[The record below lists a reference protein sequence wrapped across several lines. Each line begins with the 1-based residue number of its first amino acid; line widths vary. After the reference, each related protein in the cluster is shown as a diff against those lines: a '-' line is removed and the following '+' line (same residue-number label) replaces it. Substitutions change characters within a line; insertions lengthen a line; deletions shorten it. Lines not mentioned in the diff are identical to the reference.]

1 MICMRPR
8 CLPFILS
15 LFLSCHGSA
24 TSGEVKL
31 SSERNPIIEIQIE
44 GRAQKGFFL
53 GMQPYLTKEDYRSE
67 DAFYLA
73 LKAYFDY
80 AKREEVI
87 ASGRTVIVFPEN
99 IGYWL
104 VASGE
109 SDSVFSQST
118 FSKAI
123 KEIKFEHLGRFI
135 LVYLFEK
142 NYSEDRTKES
152 VFRMKAWQMA
162 EVYQN
167 VFSKL
172 AQEFR
177 VEIVAGSIVLPEP
190 KVVEGKIT
198 MTDGPLQNVSF
209 YFHSNGTIDPEV
221 TRKKIPSEEEKDLVF
236 GAKHTKNPIIKTPLG
251 RLYTLLSSDLGRSD
265 EIKTAIEKEVELF
278 AKPAFAS
285 RPTRAGKSKISQ
297 IPYVIR
303 VFLNGNFW
311 EIKTYGTAE
320 IQYREKQINV
330 KRIKENG
337 SGMIYALGI

>member
-1 MICMRPR
+1 MRSR
-8 CLPFILS
+8 YLPFILS
-15 LFLSCHGSA
+15 LLMSCQA
-24 TSGEVKL
+24 PTSPVKITPG
-31 SSERNPIIEIQIE
+31 SERIPQIEIQIV

-53 GMQPYLTKEDYRSE
+53 GMQPYLTKDDYRSE
-67 DAFYLA
+67 DTFYQA

-87 ASGRTVIVFPEN
+87 ASERTVIVFPEN

-109 SDSVFSQST
+109 TDSVFSQVT
-118 FSKAI
+118 FSNAT
-123 KEIKFEHLGRFI
+123 KEMKFEHLGRFI

-142 NYSEDRTKES
+142 NYSQDRTKES

-167 VFSKL
+167 VFSRL

-177 VEIVAGSIVLPEP
+177 VDIVAGSIVLPEP

-209 YFHSNGTIDPEV
+209 YFHSNGTIDPEI
-221 TRKKIPSEEEKDLVF
+221 TRKKTPGDQELGLVF
-236 GAKHTKNPIIKTPLG
+236 GAKDTNPSIMKTPLG
-251 RLYTLLSSDLGRSD
+251 LLLPSLDVEQTE
-265 EIKTAIEKEVELF
+265 EIKTTIDKEVQFL
-278 AKPAFAS
+278 AKPAFAYQ
-285 RPTRAGKSKISQ
+285 PAAVGKLKKTNF
-297 IPYVIR
+297 PNVIR
-303 VFLNGNFW
+303 VYLNGNFW
-311 EIKTYGTAE
+311 ETKTYGTAD
-320 IQYREKQINV
+320 ILYKDKQVNV

-337 SGMIYALGI
+337 FGMIYALGI